1 MSLFKE
7 VFTLKKTYKMIF
19 LCLLFFS
26 FFVVLFANSQY
37 NIKKLNLIE
46 MAKNNEVV
54 IKTSSGKDVN
64 LIKKKNGFVIEC
76 WVKIAGNEICG
87 IFVGL
92 PNDNGFGFS
101 LKDFD
106 SLDFNITQASTSKS
120 YDQRIRVFVK
130 TNLISKEEIIK
141 LGTKYK
147 YHAVR
152 IKADGNKVVPLS
164 RFKVETW
171 WEDMNRVPFEL
182 AYYDMSNVSSIEFFF
197 NEMPILSPGKYTISL
212 SDLKISG
219 KIIDQN
225 LLYKILTAIWLFI
238 AFLVFVSY
246 FVIKYKEFK
255 KLKGQA
261 YRDSYVDLFN
271 SQGFES
277 KYPKYV
283 GKKTTVYRVKIVN
296 WQSLLRYFGLST
308 ANHLLTKVIEEN
320 APRYRAEFY
329 LSARLNETDL
339 VFIKKGERF
348 SEEIEKDFIDSFIVS
363 INIIGLGDLCLDV
376 KVGVSEEIS
385 LPENKAIVL
394 ERTEISIQSIL
405 NSKSFLQL
413 YTNDVGREA
422 EKKAHLESL
431 IKVALKKDAFYL
443 LYMPLYR
450 ASSKKIVG
458 VEALLRCSLPEL
470 YSLSPE
476 VYVSVAEETGLIRDI
491 DLMVIE
497 KALADFRVF
506 ELRNDFTLSINI
518 SSKELLDTS
527 FVHHF
532 KEKVLKSGIGFEKL
546 CIEITE
552 TFLLD
557 IDATCIKTLSEIR
570 SMGCRVSLDDFGTGY
585 TSFQQLINLPADEIK
600 IDKSFVSGIQS
611 NKGYGAIV
619 DSLILIADSYQY
631 TIVAEGV
638 ETRDVYQ
645 LLTDKGCDLFQGYY
659 ISKPVSLK
667 EIVLLSKKIE
677 DEGL

>member
-1 MSLFKE
+1 MSLFRE
-7 VFTLKKTYKMIF
+7 VLALKKTYKMIF

-37 NIKKLNLIE
+37 NIKTLDLIE
-46 MAKNNEVV
+46 MAKKNEVV
-54 IKTSSGKDVN
+54 IEASGTDVN
-64 LIKKKNGFVIEC
+64 LTRKKNSFLVEC
-76 WVKIAGNEICG
+76 WVKVVGNDICG

-92 PNDNGFGFS
+92 PDNNGFGFS
-101 LKDFD
+101 LNDFD

-120 YDQRIRVFVK
+120 YDERIRVFVR
-130 TNLISKEEIIK
+130 TNLSSKEEIAK
-141 LGTKYK
+141 LGTQYK

-152 IKADGNKVVPLS
+152 IKADGNKVVPLT

-182 AYYDMSNVSSIEFFF
+182 AYYDISNVSSIEFFF
-197 NEMPILSPGKYTISL
+197 NEMPVLSPGKYSMSL

-219 KIIDQN
+219 KIINQN
-225 LLYKILTAIWLFI
+225 LLYKILTVLWLFVAALACVLYLI
-238 AFLVFVSY
+238 
-246 FVIKYKEFK
+246 IKYKELK

-271 SQGFES
+271 ALGFELKYS
-277 KYPKYV
+277 KYI
-283 GKKTTVYRVKIVN
+283 GKKTTVYRVKIIN
-296 WQSLLRYFGLST
+296 WQSLLRHFGLST
-308 ANHLLTKVIEEN
+308 ANHLLNEVIGKN

-329 LSARLNETDL
+329 LSARLNENDL

-348 SEEIEKDFIDSFIVS
+348 SEEIEKDFIDSLITS

-385 LPENKAIVL
+385 LPENKAIIL

-491 DLMVIE
+491 DFMVIE
-497 KALADFRVF
+497 KALADFKIF
-506 ELRNDFTLSINI
+506 ELREDFTLSINI

-532 KEKVLKSGIGFEKL
+532 KERVLKSGISFEKL
-546 CIEITE
+546 CLEITE

-557 IDATCIKTLSEIR
+557 IDATCIKTLSDIR

-585 TSFQQLINLPADEIK
+585 TSFQQLINFPADEIK
-600 IDKSFVSGIQS
+600 IDKGFVSGIQ
-611 NKGYGAIV
+611 NDKGYGAIV

-659 ISKPVSLK
+659 ISKPVSLND
-667 EIVLLSKKIE
+667 IVVLSNKIE
-677 DEGL
+677 DGGL